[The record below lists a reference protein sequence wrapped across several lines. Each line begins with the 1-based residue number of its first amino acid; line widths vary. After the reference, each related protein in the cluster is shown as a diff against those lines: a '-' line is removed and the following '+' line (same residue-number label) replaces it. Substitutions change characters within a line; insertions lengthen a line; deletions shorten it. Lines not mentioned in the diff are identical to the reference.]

1 MTGDDTFLA
10 GLAEPAGV
18 SGLEE
23 SLEKEL
29 VRCDVSV
36 LDPILSKPWELGAL
50 LTLLVSTDGY
60 ENE

>member
-1 MTGDDTFLA
+1 M
-10 GLAEPAGV
+10 V
-18 SGLEE
+18 SELEE

-36 LDPILSKPWELGAL
+36 LEPILSKPRELVTL